1 MAKIILNS
9 HPIEITGDITEK
21 QVAPWA
27 AKIGTGGSEFGNF
40 TPCDIREYADL
51 RGGLGVES
59 EEQPTQRFY
68 WSEGV
73 ETTKDRY
80 WTLGPLVN
88 TMGALAAAPL
98 KMIDYKSITYAFT
111 DSASWYL
118 VTGTSTWTATGDASP
133 LAAPTDA
140 ITFKDAT
147 GNYLVVCNGSD
158 ARYCLTGYGVGN
170 DWASLTTND
179 MKYMAA
185 MDNRLWGVDS
195 TGTTLYG
202 SNASNNIDGVWSS
215 SSLSG
220 DYTAVTDLFA
230 GKLLTSGDPCLYMLT
245 AEGLY
250 AIDVYAQKAYKQ
262 EVRYPLTT
270 QAKCGMYWN
279 GAVYISTGMGIAR
292 ITGNDVTQF
301 GPDEDDGLNTDYQG
315 YVTDMIGVAHWV
327 IIAVA
332 GGTKDSILKRHETMG
347 GWHQIYTSS
356 SAIECLHYSPA
367 SLYAPGRLWFQD
379 GTNIKY
385 VQFPDLTH
393 DVAKVA
399 GYTYAA
405 TGDLTLPRFSTLS
418 IIPKIA
424 IKAEALS
431 QDLNANEKVTVYYR
445 TDNNA
450 GWTSLGDM
458 TTSPH
463 PTIAFGANLGVS
475 FNDIQFKLTL
485 TRDAGDTAHTP
496 KIRAFAFKYLALPAS
511 VAAWQFT
518 AKALGD
524 KAPEITK
531 WLEDARDTSTLINFS
546 PKGNL
551 DISIKYVR
559 IVSMPKKEW
568 LDQYAKDSQFDIT
581 VSEVE

>member
-1 MAKIILNS
+1 
-9 HPIEITGDITEK
+9 PIEITGDITEK

-51 RGGLGVES
+51 RGGLGLEA

-68 WSEGV
+68 WAEGV

-80 WTLGPLVN
+80 WTLGPLVS
-88 TMGALAAAPL
+88 TMGALAATPL
-98 KMIDYKSITYAFT
+98 KIIDYKSTTYAFANGV
-111 DSASWYL
+111 SKYL

-133 LAAPTDA
+133 LATPTDV

-147 GNYLVVCNGSD
+147 GNYLVVCNGAD
-158 ARYCLTGYGVGN
+158 ARYCLTGYGGSQ

-179 MKYMAA
+179 IKYMAA
-185 MDNRLWGVDS
+185 LDNRLWGIDS
-195 TGTTLYG
+195 TGTTLYYSAVGNVDGTWG
-202 SNASNNIDGVWSS
+202 SFA
-215 SSLSG
+215 LSG
-220 DYTAVTDLFA
+220 DYATVTDLFE

-245 AEGLY
+245 AEGLF

-279 GAVYISTGMGIAR
+279 GAVYISTGMGIAK

-315 YVTDMIGVAHWV
+315 YITDMIGSSHWV
-327 IIAVA
+327 IVAVA

-347 GWHQIYTSS
+347 GWHQVYTSS
-356 SAIECLHYSPA
+356 TAVETLCYSPA
-367 SLYAPGRLWFQD
+367 SLYAPGRLWFGD
-379 GTNIKY
+379 ATNVKW
-385 VQFPDLTH
+385 VQFPDYTH
-393 DVAKVA
+393 DVTKVA
-399 GYTYAA
+399 TYTYAA
-405 TGDLTLPRFSTLS
+405 TGDLILPRFSTLS

-424 IKAEALS
+424 IKCEALS
-431 QDLNANEKVTVYYR
+431 QDLTGTGDNENVTVYYR

-450 GWTSLGDM
+450 GWTSLGEF

-463 PTIAFGANLGVS
+463 PTLPFGSSLGTS
-475 FNDIQFKLTL
+475 FNDIQFKLTFA
-485 TRDAGDTAHTP
+485 RTAATTTDTP
-496 KIRAFAFKYLALPAS
+496 KIRAFAFKYLTLPS
-511 VAAWQFT
+511 TVSMWQFT
-518 AKALGD
+518 VKALGSNA
-524 KAPEITK
+524 KRTITS
-531 WLEDARDTSTLINFS
+531 LETVRDGSTLVNFS
-546 PKGNL
+546 PDGDLN
-551 DISIKYVR
+551 ISTKYIR
-559 IVSMPKKEW
+559 LVSMPSRKW
-568 LDQYAKDSQFDIT
+568 LDKYADEKEFVLS